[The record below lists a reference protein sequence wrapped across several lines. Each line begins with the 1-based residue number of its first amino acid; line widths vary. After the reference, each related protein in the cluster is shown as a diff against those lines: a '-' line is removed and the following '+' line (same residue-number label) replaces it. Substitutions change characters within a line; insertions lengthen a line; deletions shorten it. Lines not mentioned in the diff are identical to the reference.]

1 MNEVWNKL
9 NFSEETISRIFSNIH
24 YPGNNNECWEWVGY
38 HNNRGY
44 GNIGLFGT
52 YHLAHRL
59 VYQCYNGSISSN
71 ICVLHHCDNPKCVNP
86 EHLFLGTR
94 KDNINDMVNKHR
106 QNSQKGS
113 KHCNAKLTENDVVE
127 MMVREALAENPSM
140 DALQLVAAINSK
152 LRAPANAPT
161 PKRPRRPPKA
171 EPPELPVNDLRRI
184 TAEGREK
191 NLSAYDTLKAAGI
204 IKTLPLAA

>member
-59 VYQCYNGSISSN
+59 VYQCYNGSIGSN

-127 MMVREALAENPSM
+127 MMVGTITGKYNKISDIVRSYNVSEVIIRKIFKGLLWKQVTDNF
-140 DALQLVAAINSK
+140 
-152 LRAPANAPT
+152 
-161 PKRPRRPPKA
+161 
-171 EPPELPVNDLRRI
+171 DL
-184 TAEGREK
+184 K
-191 NLSAYDTLKAAGI
+191 NLKDKLYILV
-204 IKTLPLAA
+204 